1 MREDI
6 RGKGALEINVVVQL
20 RENENSMVIPQK
32 N

>member
-1 MREDI
+1 MKGDI

-20 RENENSMVIPQK
+20 RENEGSMIIPQK